1 MPPKEPLLTSPLP
14 SRPWQKVAADLF
26 ELNKAQYLIVVDYF
40 SRYPEVV
47 KLNSTTS
54 ISIINILKS
63 IFARHGI
70 PSQLITDNGPQ
81 FSSHTFKEFS
91 STYSFQHV
99 TSSPR
104 YPQSNGMAERA
115 VGTAKRLLQCAQDP
129 HMALLSFRATPL
141 PWCSL
146 SPAELLFGRK
156 INTDLPQSN
165 SQLTPHW
172 PYLEDFHKAD
182 KEYKAKQEFHFNS
195 RHRTRPLPSLI
206 ADDPVWVRMGDRQVP
221 GRVITS
227 STTPR
232 SYIIATSAGQVR
244 RNRYHLTPRLETY
257 QDSDIDTDLETSM
270 PPPEPLPEEP
280 SVHNLPRS
288 PIRTRS
294 HTGTVTRPPSR
305 FT

>member
-70 PSQLITDNGPQ
+70 PSKLITDNGPQ

-129 HMALLSFRATPL
+129 HLVS
-141 PWCSL
+141 
-146 SPAELLFGRK
+146 G
-156 INTDLPQSN
+156 Q
-165 SQLTPHW
+165 HH
-172 PYLEDFHKAD
+172 FH
-182 KEYKAKQEFHFNS
+182 
-195 RHRTRPLPSLI
+195 
-206 ADDPVWVRMGDRQVP
+206 G
-221 GRVITS
+221 
-227 STTPR
+227 
-232 SYIIATSAGQVR
+232 
-244 RNRYHLTPRLETY
+244 
-257 QDSDIDTDLETSM
+257 
-270 PPPEPLPEEP
+270 
-280 SVHNLPRS
+280 VH
-288 PIRTRS
+288 
-294 HTGTVTRPPSR
+294 
-305 FT
+305 